1 MGQLLELYQKYF
13 VVFKRFICLFNTSA
27 KRKRKVCILS
37 NMNSIYKS
45 GNALIIKVSSEIYSK
60 EAVSSTCYKYL
71 KDYFINQL
79 NNEQEKCIE
88 VTLESKNSAE
98 ISDIVGKQFMNN
110 LIDQQ
115 VRENVNKEF
124 SHIRDLIVEQA
135 FKPVN
140 N

>member
-1 MGQLLELYQKYF
+1 MY
-13 VVFKRFICLFNTSA
+13 R
-27 KRKRKVCILS
+27 
-37 NMNSIYKS
+37 
-45 GNALIIKVSSEIYSK
+45 
-60 EAVSSTCYKYL
+60 
-71 KDYFINQL
+71 
-79 NNEQEKCIE
+79 
-88 VTLESKNSAE
+88 TLESKNSAE

>member
-1 MGQLLELYQKYF
+1 
-13 VVFKRFICLFNTSA
+13 
-27 KRKRKVCILS
+27 
-37 NMNSIYKS
+37 MNSIYKS

-115 VRENVNKEF
+115 VRENVNKELKTQAVTGVEAE
-124 SHIRDLIVEQA
+124 IPQPEEPKIVIPEVVMQLTNT
-135 FKPVN
+135 PVPKLTDPF
-140 N
+140 

>member
-1 MGQLLELYQKYF
+1 
-13 VVFKRFICLFNTSA
+13 
-27 KRKRKVCILS
+27 
-37 NMNSIYKS
+37 MNSIYKS

-88 VTLESKNSAE
+88 LTLESKNSAE